1 MIKVILI
8 LIISITLVYSNDI
21 SFYAGD
27 ELLTIIPQN
36 GLNKSFYQVLKGEG
50 VNTNIN
56 KGKSYSHFKSP
67 GIENYKQEIPLQY
80 LEEQTLT
87 PLQTLIIQQK
97 LSQSNNEISQIIT
110 TNGNLLGNM
119 GEMGINN
126 GYNQRVIGTNK
137 ANGRASSNLVI
148 NDDDTLQN
156 GYISYQMSNEG
167 INENI
172 TPEGVLLNHDFS
184 NQSDSSF
191 SEEMNNDVYRGTTSA
206 SNTKDNLRGSND
218 YYLKYLSSL
227 SVICLGLVLLV

>member
-8 LIISITLVYSNDI
+8 LIIAITLVYSNDI
-21 SFYAGD
+21 SFYTRA

-50 VNTNIN
+50 VNTNLN

-80 LEEQTLT
+80 LEDQSLT
-87 PLQTLIIQQK
+87 PLQSLIIQEK
-97 LSQSNNEISQIIT
+97 LSQGNNEISQIKT
-110 TNGNLLGNM
+110 TNGNLLANM

-126 GYNQRVIGTNK
+126 GYNQIVIGTNK
-137 ANGRASSNLVI
+137 ANGGASSNLVI
-148 NDDDTLQN
+148 NDEDTLQN

-172 TPEGVLLNHDFS
+172 TPEGVLLNHDS
-184 NQSDSSF
+184 TNHSDSSS
-191 SEEMNNDVYRGTTSA
+191 SEEVNNDVYRGTTSA
-206 SNTKDNLRGSND
+206 SNTKDNLRGSGD

-227 SVICLGLVLLV
+227 TVICLGLMILM